1 MTIEQRNAFYKGI
14 LAARKG
20 LQLSEI
26 PSSYNLECMTMWIA
40 GHNQETEHLA
50 LAKKE
55 SALLASMMA

>member
-20 LQLSEI
+20 MHLAEA

-40 GHNQETEHLA
+40 GHNQESERLA
-50 LAKKE
+50 QAKQE
-55 SALLASMMA
+55 SALLASIMS